1 MKFKS
6 TIFILPGLGNSGDGH
21 WQTIWENEFR
31 FTRIHQR
38 EWNAPHKEEWID
50 TIQNEI
56 SKYDPSTIILI
67 GHSLACS
74 TIVYWSQKYQTK
86 IKGALLVAPSDTES
100 EVYPPGTTGFKPM
113 PLSKLP
119 FRSTTISSTNDEYV
133 SVERANQF
141 ANAWGS
147 KLILL
152 PDAGHINVAAGFGRW
167 PGGLDFLK
175 ELDRD

>member
-6 TIFILPGLGNSGDGH
+6 NVFILPGLGNSGEGH
-21 WQTIWENEFR
+21 WQTIWERDFS
-31 FTRIHQR
+31 FKRIHQR
-38 EWNAPHKEEWID
+38 DWDTPDREEWVD
-50 TIQNEI
+50 TIQHELNQ
-56 SKYDPSTIILI
+56 YDPSSVILV

-74 TIVYWSQKYQTK
+74 TVVYWSQKYPTK

-113 PLSKLP
+113 PLTKLP
-119 FRSTTISSTNDEYV
+119 FRSTVISSTNDMYV
-133 SVERANQF
+133 TVERANHF

-152 PDAGHINVAAGFGRW
+152 PDAGHINVAAGFGKW
-167 PGGLDFLK
+167 PGGLDFLRQ
-175 ELDRD
+175 LDQ

>member
-6 TIFILPGLGNSGDGH
+6 NILIIPGLGNSGDGH
-21 WQTIWENEFR
+21 WQTIWENEFG
-31 FTRIHQR
+31 FTRINQR
-38 EWNAPHKEEWID
+38 DWETPEKNDWVDA
-50 TIQNEI
+50 IQQEVI
-56 SKYDPSTIILI
+56 KYDSASVILV

-74 TIVYWSQKYQTK
+74 TIGYWSQKFPTK

-100 EVYPPGTTGFKPM
+100 EVYPAGTTGFKPM

-119 FRSTTISSTNDEYV
+119 FRSTVISSTNDLYV
-133 SVERANQF
+133 SIERANQF

-152 PDAGHINVAAGFGRW
+152 NDAEHINVAAGFGKWR
-167 PGGLDFLK
+167 GGLDFLK
-175 ELDRD
+175 ELDR